1 MNASSKATSLKPV
14 LPESISNLA
23 VYLSAVMP
31 IVIFR
36 ACSWARDVLSLS
48 GSPKVLVMPASN
60 SARVVNKEEWDR
72 TALVSFSAQ
81 TCAIPLRINERAYR
95 IFILSSEK
103 VSSCMVMAM
112 RTDRTNCSALSL
124 LLSKV
129 SGSAAFAPLG
139 EWLVVGMFDRIA
151 CATADAALAAAS
163 DMSVW
168 VSMALSLNTLLA
180 AWSWVS
186 C

>member
-1 MNASSKATSLKPV
+1 MNASSKVASLKPV
-14 LPESISNLA
+14 LPASISNLA
-23 VYLSAVMP
+23 LYSSAVIP
-31 IVIFR
+31 VVIFR
-36 ACSWARDVLSLS
+36 VCSWARDVLSLS
-48 GSPKVLVMPASN
+48 GSPKVLIMPASN
-60 SARVVNKEEWDR
+60 SARVVNVEEWDR

-103 VSSCMVMAM
+103 VSSCMVTVMQ
-112 RTDRTNCSALSL
+112 TDQMNCSALSL
-124 LLSKV
+124 LPLKV

-139 EWLVVGMFDRIA
+139 EWLVIGMFNRIA
-151 CATADAALAAAS
+151 CAMDDATLAAAS
-163 DMSVW
+163 DTSVW
-168 VSMALSLNTLLA
+168 ASMALSLSALLA